1 MGDLH
6 GLKFDEAA
14 RIKPEAFAAFS
25 SDDRNQEIPV
35 TYFHPFFSC
44 LFFSLFL

>member
-14 RIKPEAFAAFS
+14 RIKPEAFTAFS
-25 SDDRNQEIPV
+25 SDERSQEIPV
-35 TYFHPFFSC
+35 TYFHPFFSFP
-44 LFFSLFL
+44 FFM